1 MSRLKLSD
9 QSKQLLTAQVRLTG
23 AFHHDLKTGTG
34 TNFQATAEF
43 DQCTSAIH
51 LAVAIGGTR
60 NSVTMDRKHRNN
72 GRRAARFIEACANG
86 GVESLSLNEAGE
98 HELATDAEIMLRHA
112 VRTGKGSYYPRL
124 AGIEDLR
131 LIVTPTQRGAL
142 VATLETDDA
151 SAQILL
157 PRSPG
162 EAYAVLTE
170 HLERFITGHRMA
182 MIA

>member
-1 MSRLKLSD
+1 MSRLKLSN
-9 QSKQLLTAQVRLTG
+9 QSKQLLAAQVRLTG
-23 AFHHDLKTGTG
+23 TFHHDLKTAIG
-34 TNFQATAEF
+34 TNVQATTEF

-60 NSVTMDRKHRNN
+60 NSITMDRKHRNN

-86 GVESLSLNEAGE
+86 GVESLSLDEAGE

-112 VRTGKGSYYPRL
+112 VRTGKGSYYPRFV
-124 AGIEDLR
+124 GIEDLR
-131 LIVTPTQRGAL
+131 LTVTPTQRGTV

-162 EAYAVLTE
+162 EAYAVLAE
-170 HLERFITGHRMA
+170 HLERFVAGNRLA
-182 MIA
+182 MTA